1 MTSDT
6 GKDTAVS
13 SVSDDDF
20 FGDII
25 GYSELIRQ
33 KAELESNPNFSG
45 LFSNLQSK
53 ANECKL
59 ISTSINSLETTLAQA
74 RKETA
79 SANIQDGIEQK
90 TSDDALEK
98 IKAMEDRTSAIEN
111 TFIPQ
116 AKQSM
121 QELKICREKLTQQI
135 AKGSGWTNEQEEMR
149 DHLAE
154 SHEQCLKEVTKVNS
168 QMAQLRSQV
177 EIKEQEVQSFVKS
190 RDDLNSRLHQLE
202 QDIYN
207 ANEQLVASKLAV
219 GEADRNKKALQSKF
233 EETRSDLND
242 LLKERDE
249 AKEAADSVLRDKEA
263 ISDKLLKV
271 SKELSQLTQD
281 AQSIT
286 IQLEDIRKEN
296 TQIGATNA
304 EMSSTLDQK
313 REEHQ
318 HVLNQRA
325 KMKQLRELIDQKNDR
340 VDQERKRLEEEKNII
355 QIDTVR
361 IDSELPMLAKEN
373 ESIKRQIK
381 RLSMDLEVVNRKTG
395 KYEFPFLSSNNF
407 NHEKITI
414 NST

>member
-1 MTSDT
+1 MFEKKIALLVISVSLSITLPTAFSQPRAPHSTARSTHTAHSTPYLPFIIQPHPLASLSVVVSPSVDVPTMTSDK

-13 SVSDDDF
+13 SDSDDDF

-98 IKAMEDRTSAIEN
+98 IKTMEDRTSAIEN

-116 AKQSM
+116 AKQGM
-121 QELKICREKLTQQI
+121 QELKICIEKLTQQI
-135 AKGSGWTNEQEEMR
+135 AKGTGWTNEQEEMR

-154 SHEQCLKEVTKVNS
+154 SHEQCQKEVTKVNS

-207 ANEQLVASKLAV
+207 ANEQLVASKLVCLSTV
-219 GEADRNKKALQSKF
+219 GD
-233 EETRSDLND
+233 
-242 LLKERDE
+242 
-249 AKEAADSVLRDKEA
+249 
-263 ISDKLLKV
+263 V
-271 SKELSQLTQD
+271 SKC
-281 AQSIT
+281 
-286 IQLEDIRKEN
+286 R
-296 TQIGATNA
+296 
-304 EMSSTLDQK
+304 
-313 REEHQ
+313 H
-318 HVLNQRA
+318 
-325 KMKQLRELIDQKNDR
+325 
-340 VDQERKRLEEEKNII
+340 
-355 QIDTVR
+355 
-361 IDSELPMLAKEN
+361 
-373 ESIKRQIK
+373 
-381 RLSMDLEVVNRKTG
+381 
-395 KYEFPFLSSNNF
+395 
-407 NHEKITI
+407 
-414 NST
+414 